1 MCIALLEVK
10 LNAPWVH
17 SLKEKRSVVKPLLAK
32 LRATFN
38 VSAAETDEADTH
50 QTIVIAVAAIAAHNA
65 QAHSMLENILHC
77 VEENTD
83 ATVMDVRREIL

>member
-10 LNAPWVH
+10 LYAPWVH

-38 VSAAETDEADTH
+38 VSAAETGEADTH
-50 QTIVIAVAAIAAHNA
+50 QPIVITVAGIAAHNA
-65 QAHSMLENILHC
+65 QAGSMQENILRC
-77 VEENTD
+77 IEENPD
-83 ATVMDVRREIL
+83 ATLMDVRREIL